1 MLEFKRPEIRGT
13 DMKTVYKFKPTS
25 HRNYITKEVYDVLW
39 KFYSDEMLKIEE
51 EDE

>member
-1 MLEFKRPEIRGT
+1 VKEI
-13 DMKTVYKFKPTS
+13 KTIYKFKPNG
-25 HRNYITKEVYDVLW
+25 HWNYITKEVYEVLR

>member
-1 MLEFKRPEIRGT
+1 
-13 DMKTVYKFKPTS
+13 MKTVYKFNPNG
-25 HRNYITKEVYDVLW
+25 HWNYITKEVYEVLR

>member
-1 MLEFKRPEIRGT
+1 
-13 DMKTVYKFKPTS
+13 MKTVYKFKPNG
-25 HRNYITKEVYDVLW
+25 HWNYITKEVYEVLR

>member
-1 MLEFKRPEIRGT
+1 MKEI
-13 DMKTVYKFKPTS
+13 KTIYKFKPNG
-25 HRNYITKEVYDVLW
+25 HWNYITKEVYEVLR

>member
-1 MLEFKRPEIRGT
+1 
-13 DMKTVYKFKPTS
+13 MKTVYKFKPAS
-25 HRNYITKEVYDVLW
+25 QSANPVGAVFHWNYITKEVYEVLR

>member
-1 MLEFKRPEIRGT
+1 
-13 DMKTVYKFKPTS
+13 MKQVYKFKP
-25 HRNYITKEVYDVLW
+25 HQHWNYITKEVYEVLR

>member
-1 MLEFKRPEIRGT
+1 MKEI
-13 DMKTVYKFKPTS
+13 KTIYKFKPNG
-25 HRNYITKEVYDVLW
+25 RWNYITKEVYEVLR

>member
-1 MLEFKRPEIRGT
+1 MIT
-13 DMKTVYKFKPTS
+13 TVYRFKPAS
-25 HRNYITKEVYDVLW
+25 HWNYITKEVYEVLR